1 MLQILKK
8 IFRYLMIN
16 YFNKNIFNKFKTY
29 TSLNQLDRKI
39 EKYLNYHIMIFF
51 IHIKLN
57 FYYEY

>member
-1 MLQILKK
+1 
-8 IFRYLMIN
+8 MIN